1 MYLLC
6 KKIVYLVYYK
16 GKKKNEQKKNL
27 SKTAQ
32 IMLFDLLATL
42 NPGHGPVWS
51 GSWPRGR
58 IEPNRRIYD
67 FELVYFSRG
76 EGRVVTERG
85 TFYCSGGSAILI
97 PPGMTH
103 CTIADSTVERWCIH
117 FDWYSDCRAHR
128 EAPLIFVY
136 ADDVQEYRPELA
148 AALPEFPSGMELP
161 FFRRRVPPE
170 FPERIRRHFQ
180 IYPDS
185 PGRMLE
191 RKGVLLEILGLL
203 FQETAEEGKFGEEKR
218 SNRTFF
224 RTKNR
229 IDSTFSDPEL
239 SVALLA
245 EEASV
250 TPNHLS
256 KVFKRELGI
265 SPLDYLLVRRLE
277 HASKLLQGTSMTVR
291 EIAFACGFHDP
302 NYFIRVY
309 RKRTGA
315 SPGASRA

>member
-1 MYLLC
+1 
-6 KKIVYLVYYK
+6 
-16 GKKKNEQKKNL
+16 
-27 SKTAQ
+27 
-32 IMLFDLLATL
+32 MLFEWLATL
-42 NPGHGPVWS
+42 NPEHGPVWS

-76 EGRVVTERG
+76 EGRIVTEKG
-85 TFYCSGGSAILI
+85 TFYCVGGSAILI

-103 CTIADSTVERWCIH
+103 CTIADSAVERWCIH

-136 ADDVQEYRPELA
+136 ADDVREYRPELA
-148 AALPEFPSGMELP
+148 ATVPPLPPGMDFP
-161 FFRRRVPPE
+161 FFRRRLPPE
-170 FPERIRRHFQ
+170 FPERVRHHFQ

-191 RKGVLLEILGLL
+191 RKGILLEILGLL
-203 FQETAEEGKFGEEKR
+203 FQEAEESSVPGQGEGR

-229 IDSTFSDPEL
+229 IDGSFSDPEL
-239 SVALLA
+239 CVSRLA
-245 EEASV
+245 EEAHV

-256 KVFKRELGI
+256 RVFKRELGI

-277 HASKLLQGTSMTVR
+277 HASKLLRGTPMTVR

-309 RKRTGA
+309 RKRTGVP
-315 SPGASRA
+315 PGASRS

>member
-1 MYLLC
+1 M
-6 KKIVYLVYYK
+6 
-16 GKKKNEQKKNL
+16 L
-27 SKTAQ
+27 S
-32 IMLFDLLATL
+32 DLLMTL

-67 FELVYFSRG
+67 FELVYFSCG
-76 EGRVVTERG
+76 EGRVVTEKG
-85 TFYCSGGSAILI
+85 TFHCVGGSAILI

-103 CTIADSTVERWCIH
+103 CTIADTAVERWCIH

-136 ADDVQEYRPELA
+136 ADDSGEYRPELA
-148 AALPEFPSGMELP
+148 AAVPELPSGLDFP
-161 FFRRRVPPE
+161 LFRRRVPRE
-170 FPERIRRHFQ
+170 LPERIHRHFQ

-185 PGRMLE
+185 PGRRLE
-191 RKGVLLEILGLL
+191 RKGILLEILGLL
-203 FQETAEEGKFGEEKR
+203 FQESAEEHAPAEGKHP
-218 SNRTFF
+218 NRTFF

-229 IDSTFSDPEL
+229 IDGAFCDPDL

-245 EEASV
+245 EEACV

-256 KVFKRELGI
+256 RVFKRELGI
-265 SPLDYLLVRRLE
+265 SPLDYLLARRLE
-277 HASKLLQGTSMTVR
+277 HASKLLRGSVMTVR

-315 SPGASRA
+315 PPGASRT